1 MTKLR
6 FDNLTLSQ
14 FNNFKFATKKRKIN
28 PNADKKL
35 TTKLVKGVCFKDGDD
50 FKIKVDIREL
60 KPDIIDKGQPD
71 ILILNFTEESYE
83 LKGVVSVFDRNP
95 NKHGKYVRYIR
106 SETNSKLMPGSTEK
120 YVPFCNNWVCNG
132 YIIRRNGKMMFNFND
147 CISPQGYN
155 TIVAE
160 EDE

>member
-28 PNADKKL
+28 SNADKKL
-35 TTKLVKGVCFKDGDD
+35 TTKLVRGICFKDGDN

-71 ILILNFTEESYE
+71 VLILDFTEESYE

-95 NKHGKYVRYIR
+95 DKYGKYITLDIGFKWLYIFKQY
-106 SETNSKLMPGSTEK
+106 EQH
-120 YVPFCNNWVCNG
+120 
-132 YIIRRNGKMMFNFND
+132 NGKTYWPNIARAREQLLNWSNSGM
-147 CISPQGYN
+147 IQY
-155 TIVAE
+155 
-160 EDE
+160 